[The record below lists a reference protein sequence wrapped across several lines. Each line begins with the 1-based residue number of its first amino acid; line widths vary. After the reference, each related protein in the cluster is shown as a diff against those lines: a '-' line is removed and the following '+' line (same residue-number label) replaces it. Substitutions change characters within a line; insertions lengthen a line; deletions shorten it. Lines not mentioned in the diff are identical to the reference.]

1 MLVSIQSFLKSLKGK
16 KLLILGDMKEL
27 GDFSKKA
34 HQDIV
39 DLVRNLEVQC
49 VLVGEEFGKVS
60 LPKEILHFEDVQA
73 TKSWFDLQDL
83 SGLVILLKG
92 SRGIGLERLLN

>member
-1 MLVSIQSFLKSLKGK
+1 
-16 KLLILGDMKEL
+16 MKEL

-39 DLVRNLEVQC
+39 DLVRNLEAQC
-49 VLVGEEFGKVS
+49 VLVWEEFGKVS